1 MMLGAQ
7 KLDLIG
13 GPMQPRIAICS
24 RCGGMR
30 LGWNKRYISHWLRC
44 KGWLRKSSRFGRAAI
59 VMAMI
64 LGFSK
69 PSVSVSPAPTSE
81 QPVRV
86 ARAPVAVVTVAPE
99 VRSMNAFLKLHKVG
113 EANRN
118 RLAESIVASARKHG
132 LNPRLLA
139 SIMIVESRGNPF
151 AISGQNAV
159 GIMQI
164 HLPTWGSTADR
175 ENINLLKIEDN
186 VDFGAQILKDYVR
199 RFGLSEGVK
208 RYNGFIPGEP
218 TWEKSSEEYL
228 AKVQRVYEFE
238 SATSQEKSIAF

>member
-1 MMLGAQ
+1 
-7 KLDLIG
+7 
-13 GPMQPRIAICS
+13 MQPKIAFCIRCS
-24 RCGGMR
+24 GMEI
-30 LGWNKRYISHWLRC
+30 GWNKRYVSHWLIC
-44 KGWLRKSSRFGRAAI
+44 KGWLHKSSRLVAATVVAVLVFG
-59 VMAMI
+59 
-64 LGFSK
+64 FPK
-69 PSVSVSPAPTSE
+69 PSASVSF
-81 QPVRV
+81 V
-86 ARAPVAVVTVAPE
+86 PVAMQPEGAAGVPADPKVEVAM
-99 VRSMNAFLKLHKVG
+99 RSMDAFLKLHKVS
-113 EANRN
+113 ETNRN
-118 RLAESIVASARKHG
+118 RLAESLLTSARKYG

-151 AISGQNAV
+151 ALSGQDAV

-199 RFGLSEGVK
+199 RFGLAEGVK

-238 SATSQEKSIAF
+238 PATSQEKSIAF